1 MKTVAGIFDV
11 FGTLIKIQNR
21 RSPYLQMLRY
31 GRAHGRR
38 PLPSDSLTLMT
49 YDLSLTEAA
58 DHLGIPVGYVKLHG
72 LEQLLAEEL
81 ASLTLYEDALESIG
95 MLQSA
100 GIKVGLCSNL
110 AAPYG
115 AAVRR
120 LLPSLDAYGF
130 SFEVGAAKPDPVI
143 YHSVCRTMGVEPGK
157 QLGGSRVV
165 MIGDSVRC
173 DRDGARAAGIAGF
186 YLNREGDGDFTSL
199 VNFAEQ
205 VLECDA
211 MVWN

>member
-1 MKTVAGIFDV
+1 MKTVAAIFDI
-11 FGTLIKIQNR
+11 FGTLIKIENR
-21 RSPYLQMLRY
+21 RSPYLQLLRN
-31 GRAHGRR
+31 GRTHGRR
-38 PLPSDSLTLMT
+38 PMPDDSMVLMT
-49 YDLSLTEAA
+49 HDFSFSEAA
-58 DHLGIPVGYVKLHG
+58 IHLGIPIGYVKLQG
-72 LEQLLAEEL
+72 LERLLEEEL
-81 ASLTLYEDALESIG
+81 CSLTLYEDALEAIAMIQG
-95 MLQSA
+95 A

-120 LLPSLDAYGF
+120 LLPGLDAYSF
-130 SFEVGAAKPDPVI
+130 SFEVGVAKPDPVI

-186 YLNREGDGDFTSL
+186 YLNRGGMGDFTSL

-205 VLECDA
+205 VLECGE
-211 MVWN
+211 

>member
-21 RSPYLQMLRY
+21 RSPYLQLLRY

-38 PLPSDSLTLMT
+38 PLPSDSLTLMI

-72 LEQLLAEEL
+72 LERLLAEEL

-115 AAVRR
+115 AAVRK
-120 LLPSLDAYGF
+120 LLPGMDAYGF
-130 SFEVGAAKPDPVI
+130 SYELGLVKPDPII
-143 YHSVCRTMGVEPGK
+143 YESVCRMLEVEPGR

-165 MIGDSVRC
+165 MIGDSIRC

-186 YLNREGDGDFTSL
+186 YLNREGMGDFASL
-199 VNFAEQ
+199 GHFAKA
-205 VLECDA
+205 VLNEC
-211 MVWN
+211 